1 MLNLKFRKKR
11 RLDAERRGKNHAVRR
26 FLLLPL
32 VVTVCLFLHA
42 CGRTPPDVTVVPGAS
57 LLPDVP
63 DDPPYLVVNVDSK
76 TVHYDKDCSAVK
88 RTKEE
93 NLRRASYD
101 DETLDLLFRMG
112 YHFCSLCQ
120 PDPFDE

>member
-1 MLNLKFRKKR
+1 MSNLKVRKKHR
-11 RLDAERRGKNHAVRR
+11 C

-32 VVTVCLFLHA
+32 VVTVCLLLNA
-42 CGRTPPDVTVVPGAS
+42 CGRTPPDATVVPGDS

-63 DDPPYLVVNVDSK
+63 DDMPYLVVNIDSK
-76 TVHYDKDCSAVK
+76 TVHYDKDCSAVQ

-112 YHFCSLCQ
+112 YRFCSLCQ
-120 PDPFDE
+120 PDAFEE